1 MTLEDMTDWLINGF
15 PDLFE
20 DNLLGSKELKLLQ
33 GVELSENNTVTSV
46 LEYQKKDYSFD
57 NLIKG
62 SSLNTF
68 NFVVNNVIRVTM
80 RRSILTNNT

>member
-1 MTLEDMTDWLINGF
+1 
-15 PDLFE
+15 
-20 DNLLGSKELKLLQ
+20 
-33 GVELSENNTVTSV
+33 VTSV